1 MDSRLWEN
9 FPILCFSFSKFNRL
23 PDNGEKL
30 QGFIVYPSAIMVA
43 LAPIAPTANVM
54 KQLSTYTTYT
64 DPQTGLT
71 LEYRAW
77 GDADTDASKEIIECN
92 YGFGVGEKAALKR
105 IVSE

>member
-1 MDSRLWEN
+1 MKATVLYYSHKGKTAFFAREIAMYLWSKGLHVS
-9 FPILCFSFSKFNRL
+9 LC
-23 PDNGEKL
+23 
-30 QGFIVYPSAIMVA
+30 AI
-43 LAPIAPTANVM
+43 
-54 KQLSTYTTYT
+54 SDF